1 MNVPCK
7 RKERRGMLTGDMI
20 QSMVVKIKQTSKENK
35 TARKNREQQNSWRLS
50 VIRNGYLFTQRLDN
64 LSNTMKIYH

>member
-35 TARKNREQQNSWRLS
+35 TARKNREQQNS
-50 VIRNGYLFTQRLDN
+50 
-64 LSNTMKIYH
+64 